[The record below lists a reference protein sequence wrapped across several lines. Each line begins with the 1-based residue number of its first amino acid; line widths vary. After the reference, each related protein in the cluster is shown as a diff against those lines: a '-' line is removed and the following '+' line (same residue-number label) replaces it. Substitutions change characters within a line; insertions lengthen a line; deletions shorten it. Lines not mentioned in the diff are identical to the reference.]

1 MEENLNWVAVCRV
14 GLRVLTMSLI
24 LGLVAVPLATDA
36 QSTAKSYR
44 VGLVSLGNTDASR
57 PSPWWQPFRDAMR
70 ELGYVEG
77 ANLVFRVVAPAGAP
91 ERLPGLIREV
101 SRLGVDVFV
110 TTSTRETRA
119 VVDAA
124 PTVPV
129 VMTLVPDPVA
139 EGFAKSLAR
148 PGGNV
153 TGMTNLVPGLSQKYL
168 ELLKEAVPRLTKVA
182 VVARPHNAALAE
194 TRLELEAAA
203 VALRLGL
210 VITNVGSPGNIQASA
225 ADFDEVLVRAKR
237 EGAGGFIAVA
247 DPLTYF
253 HRRHLVRASAPLG
266 LPGMY
271 WNRDY
276 VEDGGLMSYSADHLE
291 LRRRAATYVDKILK
305 GAKPA
310 DLPVEQPTK
319 FELVINLRTAKALG
333 RVIPPS
339 VLARADQLIE

>member
-1 MEENLNWVAVCRV
+1 
-14 GLRVLTMSLI
+14 
-24 LGLVAVPLATDA
+24 
-36 QSTAKSYR
+36 
-44 VGLVSLGNTDASR
+44 
-57 PSPWWQPFRDAMR
+57 MR

-77 ANLVFRVVAPAGAP
+77 TNLVFRVVAPAGNP

-101 SRLGVDVFV
+101 AHRGVDVFV

-119 VVDAA
+119 VMIAA

-129 VMTLVPDPVA
+129 VMTLVPDPIA
-139 EGFAKSLAR
+139 QGFAKSLAR

-182 VVARPHNAALAE
+182 VVARPHSATLNE
-194 TRLELEAAA
+194 TGRELETAAT
-203 VALRLGL
+203 ALRLGL
-210 VITNVGSPGNIQASA
+210 VITRIGSADDIQVSA
-225 ADFDEVLVRAKR
+225 AELEEVLTRAKR
-237 EGAGGFIAVA
+237 EGAGGFIAIA
-247 DPLTYF
+247 DPVTYF
-253 HRRHLVRASAPLG
+253 HRRELVRAAAKLG

-271 WNRDY
+271 WSREY
-276 VEDGGLMSYSADHLE
+276 VEDGGLMSYSADLVE
-291 LRRRAATYVDKILK
+291 LRRRVATYVDKILK

-333 RVIPPS
+333 LVIPPS
-339 VLARADQLIE
+339 VLTRADQVIE

>member
-1 MEENLNWVAVCRV
+1 MSGATVRIA
-14 GLRVLTMSLI
+14 LRALTASLI
-24 LGLVAVPLATDA
+24 LGLVAVPLGTEAR
-36 QSTAKSYR
+36 STAKSYR
-44 VGLVSLGNTDASR
+44 VGLVSLGNTDPSR

-77 ANLVFRVVAPAGAP
+77 TNLVFKVVAPAGVP

-101 SRLGVDVFV
+101 ARLGIDVFV

-119 VVDAA
+119 VMDAA

-139 EGFAKSLAR
+139 QGFAKSLAR

-182 VVARPHNAALAE
+182 VVARPRNATLAE
-194 TRLELEAAA
+194 TRPELEAAA
-203 VALRLGL
+203 TALRLGL
-210 VITNVGSPGNIQASA
+210 VITSVGSADDIQASA
-225 ADFDEVLVRAKR
+225 ADFEEVLTRAKR
-237 EGAGGFIAVA
+237 QGVGGFIAIA
-247 DPLTYF
+247 DPLTYL
-253 HRRHLVRASAPLG
+253 HRRQLVHASTRLG

-271 WNRDY
+271 WSRDY
-276 VEDGGLMSYSADHLE
+276 VEDGGLMSYSADLVE
-291 LRRRAATYVDKILK
+291 LRRRVASFVDKILK
-305 GAKPA
+305 GAKPG

-319 FELVINLRTAKALG
+319 FELVINLKTAKALG
-333 RVIPPS
+333 LTIPPS
-339 VLARADQLIE
+339 VLLRADQVIE

>member
-1 MEENLNWVAVCRV
+1 
-14 GLRVLTMSLI
+14 MSGAIIRIGFGALI
-24 LGLVAVPLATDA
+24 ASLLLGLVAVPLAAEA
-36 QSTAKSYR
+36 QSTGKSYR
-44 VGLVSLGNTDASR
+44 VGLVSLGAVDASR
-57 PSPWWQPFRDAMR
+57 PGPWWQPLRDAMR

-77 ANLVFRVVAPAGAP
+77 TDLVFKVVAPAGAP
-91 ERLPGLIREV
+91 ERLPSLIREV
-101 SRLGVDVFV
+101 ARLGVDVFV

-119 VVDAA
+119 VMDAA

-139 EGFAKSLAR
+139 QGFAKSLAR

-182 VVARPHNAALAE
+182 IVARPRNATLAE
-194 TRLELEAAA
+194 TRRELEAAA
-203 VALRLGL
+203 TGLRLSL
-210 VITNVGSPGNIQASA
+210 IITSIGSAGDIQASA
-225 ADFDEVLVRAKR
+225 ADFEEVLGRAKR

-253 HRRHLVRASAPLG
+253 HRRHLVRASATLG

-271 WNRDY
+271 WSRDY
-276 VEDGGLMSYSADHLE
+276 VEDGGLMSYSADLVE
-291 LRRRAATYVDKILK
+291 LRRRVATYIDKILK

-333 RVIPPS
+333 LVIPPS
-339 VLARADQLIE
+339 VLARADQVIE